1 MIEWIKRNGISCIAI
16 FLAIGA
22 ICLSAIRIDPID
34 FNNGSMVSFV
44 VGLMGICATI
54 MVASQIM
61 GLRFSETQVRSMLNK
76 EADKLRKESYN
87 SMIAG
92 LFEVEV
98 LAAINSY
105 ERQEWKR
112 FMTDIDLLISYVSD
126 LGESQKANRVAKI
139 LIEAEIS
146 FRFYE
151 HLLEDG
157 KKHIHDNVW
166 KLTKIMDDKPNDLFT
181 LFKVLKATQ

>member
-1 MIEWIKRNGISCIAI
+1 
-16 FLAIGA
+16 
-22 ICLSAIRIDPID
+22 
-34 FNNGSMVSFV
+34 
-44 VGLMGICATI
+44 
-54 MVASQIM
+54 
-61 GLRFSETQVRSMLNK
+61 
-76 EADKLRKESYN
+76 
-87 SMIAG
+87 
-92 LFEVEV
+92 
-98 LAAINSY
+98 
-105 ERQEWKR
+105 
-112 FMTDIDLLISYVSD
+112 MTDIDLLISYVSD

-151 HLLEDG
+151 HLLEDE